1 MAEVTCEVLVKA
13 EPATIFAL
21 LTDPDQQAWIGTDAK
36 YELKPGGIYK
46 VSVMGTHPALGAF
59 TEVVPN
65 EKIAFTFGW
74 DQPGHPIPAG
84 TTTVAITLIPEGE
97 ETRVRLV
104 HSGLPDD
111 AVSDHTQGWT
121 TLLDRLAVTASG
133 SEPGPFLTREE
144 RS

>member
-21 LTDPDQQAWIGTDAK
+21 LTDPNQLAWIGTDAQ

-133 SEPGPFLTREE
+133 GDPGPFLTREE

>member
-21 LTDPDQQAWIGTDAK
+21 LTDPDQQVWIGTDAQ

-133 SEPGPFLTREE
+133 GDPGPFLTREE

>member
-1 MAEVTCEVLVKA
+1 
-13 EPATIFAL
+13 
-21 LTDPDQQAWIGTDAK
+21 
-36 YELKPGGIYK
+36 
-46 VSVMGTHPALGAF
+46 MGTHPALGAF

-133 SEPGPFLTREE
+133 GDPGPFLTREE

>member
-13 EPATIFAL
+13 EPATIFDL
-21 LTDPDQQAWIGTDAK
+21 LTDPNQLAWIGTDAL

-46 VSVMGTHPALGAF
+46 VSVLGTHPALGEF
-59 TEVVPN
+59 IEIVPN

-74 DQPGHPIPAG
+74 DQPGHPIPPG

-121 TLLDRLAVTASG
+121 TLLDRLAITASG
-133 SEPGPFLTREE
+133 GDPGPLLSRAE